1 MEISI
6 ENVTRVHLSRVSAY
20 EMDEVDDDQEDDL
33 VYRTLT
39 IETAAGALAIDI
51 SARSEQDLEVVADV

>member
-6 ENVTRVHLSRVSAY
+6 ENVTRIHLSRISAY

-39 IETAAGALAIDI
+39 IETATGELAIDI
-51 SARSEQDLEVVADV
+51 SARSEQELEVVADV